1 MSSVVYDAILGGVN
15 LRQVTQSSYNG
26 NTSIIDGTQSGELDP
41 SELYGGETYGRDV
54 ECRAHLFGYNSVA
67 LLKAAIGRIRDKQGK
82 LTGTLTVTGN
92 LAQTLSDMT
101 FVEVIE
107 PPPGA
112 RYDGSGVNGWHQ
124 EIILRWRQR
133 K

>member
-1 MSSVVYDAILGGVN
+1 MSLSHDSYTFESLTDHGDIVAQTPKELPIVRGQFFGVK
-15 LRQVTQSSYNG
+15 
-26 NTSIIDGTQSGELDP
+26 GEGALI
-41 SELYGGETYGRDV
+41 GETYGRDV

-67 LLKAAIGRIRDKQGK
+67 LLKAAIGRIRDRQGK

-92 LAQTLSDMT
+92 LAQVHQEMT